1 MICQMRKPRLNTLR
15 SRMVAFLVVLLGS
28 VQIGVFALVN
38 TATETAARA
47 KINDELAVG
56 EKVFASELKQNA
68 DQLAQAATV
77 LASDFAF
84 REAIATGNG
93 ATVESAL
100 ENHGQRVKAAVVLF
114 VDLQGMVVNDTLRL
128 GAASRRFEF
137 QELIAQAR
145 NAGQATAIE
154 TLDDR
159 VLQLVEVPVQAPL
172 TIGWVV
178 MGFSIDQALA
188 TDLRNLTGLQVSFAT
203 EQQDRWEVQAST
215 LSGEQSQ
222 QLAERLPSF
231 RQALSTRVL
240 AMPQQH
246 QLHVV
251 PLGQSGAEHFV
262 AVLQR
267 PIDDAMGSFR
277 MLSAKLAVLGLFSL
291 ALSITGSVLIAVGIT
306 RPIDALLLAVKRI
319 RRGEYSEPIAI
330 ERGDE
335 IGILAQGLD
344 HMRAGIAEREQ
355 RILKLAYEDLLT
367 QLPNRSQFGER
378 LQREI
383 VQAAEQRRTLAIFVM
398 DLDRF
403 KYVND
408 TLGHSVGDH
417 VLREVAQRLRSLLRS
432 EDCVARL
439 GGDEFAILV
448 PAGEEQ
454 GASELARNILQALE
468 QPIDF
473 AGQPLDVGASIGIA
487 LYPAHAA
494 DAQTLLRNADI
505 AMYVAKRNRSGYT
518 VYDPH
523 YDTTQQEHLSLLGE
537 LRRAVEQGELRL
549 YYQPKVHLGSSGVHA
564 AEALIR
570 WVHPVRGMMAPGL
583 FVPFAEHT
591 GYIKVLTRW
600 VLSEAIRQCGQW
612 LRQGTQIEISV
623 NLSARDLMVR
633 DLPELIGALL
643 AQHGVPA
650 HMICL
655 EITESGFMEDP
666 AHAQRVLDRL
676 SAIGLRLSIDD
687 YGTGYSSL
695 SYIMKLP
702 VNELKIDRAFVS
714 NMSEDEDMMTIVR
727 STIELGHNLGLKV
740 VAEGIEDPKGYALL
754 RSLGCDV
761 AQGYYI
767 SPPMPAEALPDWIN
781 GSIAIRRLPEALI
794 AAAQAQTQSR
804 AQSDTQQPLSAV
816 G

>member
-1 MICQMRKPRLNTLR
+1 MRLNTLR
-15 SRMVAFLVVLLGS
+15 SKMVVFLVALLGI

-38 TATETAARA
+38 TATSSAARN
-47 KINDELAVG
+47 KIDDELAVG
-56 EKVFASELKQNA
+56 ERVFASEQKQNA
-68 DQLAQAATV
+68 DRLAQAATV

-84 REAIATGNG
+84 REAIATGDE
-93 ATVESAL
+93 ATVDSAL
-100 ENHGQRVKAAVVLF
+100 ENHGARVKAAVVLF
-114 VDLQGMVVNDTLRL
+114 VNLQGMVVDDTLRR
-128 GAASRRFEF
+128 GAPPRRFEF
-137 QELIAQAR
+137 QPLIAQAR
-145 NAGQATAIE
+145 SAGQAAAIE
-154 TLDDR
+154 MLDQR
-159 VLQLVEVPVQAPL
+159 VLQLVAVPVQAPL
-172 TIGWVV
+172 TIGWIVI
-178 MGFSIDQALA
+178 GFSVDQPLA
-188 TDLRNLTGLQVSFAT
+188 TELRTLTGLQVSFGI
-203 EQQDRWEVQAST
+203 EQNGRWNILAST
-215 LSGEQSQ
+215 LGPEQSL
-222 QLAERLPSF
+222 QLAARLPSYN
-231 RQALSTRVL
+231 QALKTRVL
-240 AMPQQH
+240 AMPEQH

-251 PLGQSGAEHFV
+251 PLGESGSQHIV

-277 MLSAKLAVLGLFSL
+277 MLSAKLVVLGLFSL
-291 ALSITGSVLIAVGIT
+291 ALSISGSVLIAFGIT
-306 RPIDALLLAVKRI
+306 RPIDALLEAVKRM
-319 RRGEYSEPIAI
+319 RRGDYSMPIAI
-330 ERGDE
+330 HRGDE

-355 RILKLAYEDLLT
+355 RILKLAYEDTLT

-383 VQAAEQRRTLAIFVM
+383 LSAGEQQRMLAIFVM

-417 VLREVAQRLRSLLRS
+417 VLREVAVRLRHLLRDD
-432 EDCVARL
+432 DCVARL
-439 GGDEFAILV
+439 GGDEFAVLV
-448 PAGEEQ
+448 PTGD
-454 GASELARNILQALE
+454 SERIVDLAKSIIVALE

-473 AGQPLDVGASIGIA
+473 GGQPLDVGASIGIA
-487 LYPAHAA
+487 MYPAHAL
-494 DAQTLLRNADI
+494 DAQTLVRNADI

-518 VYDPH
+518 IYDPH

-549 YYQPKVHLGSSGVHA
+549 YYQPKVTLSSAGVHA

-570 WVHPVRGMMAPGL
+570 WIHPVRGMVPPAL
-583 FVPFAEHT
+583 FIPFAEHT

-600 VLSEAIRQCGQW
+600 VLSEAIRQCGVW
-612 LRQGTQIEISV
+612 LRQHLDIEISV
-623 NLSARDLMVR
+623 NLSARDLMTR
-633 DLPELIGALL
+633 DLPELISALL
-643 AQHGVPA
+643 SEHGVPP

-714 NMSEDEDMMTIVR
+714 NMSQDADLMTIVR
-727 STIELGHNLGLKV
+727 STIELGHSLGLKV
-740 VAEGIEDPKGYALL
+740 VAEGVEDSRGCAVL
-754 RSLGCDV
+754 RGLGCDF

-767 SPPMPAEALPDWIN
+767 SPPMPAEALPGWLN
-781 GSIAIRRLPEALI
+781 GSIAIRRLPESMLTKAE
-794 AAAQAQTQSR
+794 
-804 AQSDTQQPLSAV
+804 AQSVESSVLAV

>member
-1 MICQMRKPRLNTLR
+1 MRLNTLR
-15 SRMVAFLVVLLGS
+15 SKMVVFLVALLGI

-38 TATETAARA
+38 NATTKAARN
-47 KINDELAVG
+47 KIDDELAVG
-56 EKVFASELKQNA
+56 DRVFASELKQNA
-68 DQLAQAATV
+68 ERLAQAAAV

-84 REAIATGNG
+84 REAIATGDG
-93 ATVESAL
+93 ATVDSAL
-100 ENHGQRVKAAVVLF
+100 ENHGARVKAAVVLF
-114 VDLQGMVVNDTLRL
+114 VNLQGMVVDDTLQP
-128 GAASRRFEF
+128 GAAPRRFEY
-137 QELIAQAR
+137 QPLIAQAR
-145 NAGQATAIE
+145 SAGQAAAIE
-154 TLDDR
+154 MLDQR
-159 VLQLVEVPVQAPL
+159 VLQLVAVPVQAPL
-172 TIGWVV
+172 TIGWIVI
-178 MGFSIDQALA
+178 GFSVDQPLA
-188 TDLRNLTGLQVSFAT
+188 TELRTLTGLQVSFAV
-203 EQQDRWEVQAST
+203 EHDGQWNILAST
-215 LSGEQSQ
+215 LGPQQSLV
-222 QLAERLPSF
+222 LAARLPPYA
-231 RQALSTRVL
+231 QALTTRVL

-251 PLGQSGAEHFV
+251 PLGQNGTQHIV

-277 MLSAKLAVLGLFSL
+277 MLSAKLVALGLFSL
-291 ALSITGSVLIAVGIT
+291 ALSISGSVLIAVGIT
-306 RPIDALLLAVKRI
+306 RPIDALLEAVKRI
-319 RRGEYSEPIAI
+319 RRGDYSVPIAI
-330 ERGDE
+330 HRGDE

-355 RILKLAYEDLLT
+355 RILKLAYEDTLT

-383 VQAAEQRRTLAIFVM
+383 SSASEQQRMLTIFVM

-417 VLREVAQRLRSLLRS
+417 VLREVAVRLRHLLRD

-439 GGDEFAILV
+439 GGDEFAVLV
-448 PAGEEQ
+448 PTGD
-454 GASELARNILQALE
+454 SERIMNLTKSIFVALE

-487 LYPAHAA
+487 TYPAHAL
-494 DAQTLLRNADI
+494 DAQTLVRNADI

-518 VYDPH
+518 IYDPH
-523 YDTTQQEHLSLLGE
+523 YDTSQQEHLSLLGE
-537 LRRAVEQGELRL
+537 LRRAVEHGELRL
-549 YYQPKVHLGSSGVHA
+549 YYQPKVTLSSAAVHA

-570 WVHPVRGMMAPGL
+570 WVHPVRGLVPPAL
-583 FVPFAEHT
+583 FIPFAEHT

-600 VLSEAIRQCGQW
+600 VLSEAIRQCGVW
-612 LRQGTQIEISV
+612 LRQHLDIEVSV
-623 NLSARDLMVR
+623 NLSARDLTTR
-633 DLPELIGALL
+633 DLPELIAALL
-643 AQHGVPA
+643 SEHAVPP

-666 AHAQRVLDRL
+666 VHAQRVLDRL

-695 SYIMKLP
+695 NYIMKLP

-714 NMSEDEDMMTIVR
+714 NMSQDADMMTIVR
-727 STIELGHNLGLKV
+727 STIELGHSLGLKV
-740 VAEGIEDPKGYALL
+740 VAEGVEDSKGCAVL
-754 RSLGCDV
+754 RGLGCDF

-767 SPPMPAEALPDWIN
+767 SPPMPAEALPGWLN
-781 GSIAIRRLPEALI
+781 GSIAIRRLPESMLTKLEAE
-794 AAAQAQTQSR
+794 S
-804 AQSDTQQPLSAV
+804 QQPSVSAV

>member
-1 MICQMRKPRLNTLR
+1 VRLNTLR
-15 SRMVAFLVVLLGS
+15 SKMVVFLVALLGI

-38 TATETAARA
+38 TATSNAART
-47 KINDELAVG
+47 KIDDELTVG
-56 EKVFASELKQNA
+56 ERVFASEQKQDA
-68 DQLAQAATV
+68 DRLVQAATV

-84 REAIATGNG
+84 REAIATGAG
-93 ATVESAL
+93 TTVESAL
-100 ENHGQRVKAAVVLF
+100 ENHGARVKAAVVLF
-114 VDLQGMVVNDTLRL
+114 VNLQGMVVNDTLRI
-128 GAASRRFEF
+128 GAPPRPFEY
-137 QELIAQAR
+137 QALIAQAR
-145 NAGQATAIE
+145 SVGQAAAIQM
-154 TLDDR
+154 LDQR
-159 VLQLVEVPVQAPL
+159 LLQLVAVPVQAPL
-172 TIGWVV
+172 TIGWIVI
-178 MGFSIDQALA
+178 GFSVDQPLA
-188 TDLRNLTGLQVSFAT
+188 TELRTLTGLQVSFGI
-203 EQQDRWEVQAST
+203 EQEGQWNILAST
-215 LSGEQSQ
+215 LDPEQS
-222 QLAERLPSF
+222 LALASRLPPYT
-231 RQALSTRVL
+231 QALVTRVL
-240 AMPQQH
+240 AMPEQH
-246 QLHVV
+246 QLRVV
-251 PLGQSGAEHFV
+251 PLGDNGTQHIV

-277 MLSAKLAVLGLFSL
+277 NLSAKLVVLGLFSL

-306 RPIDALLLAVKRI
+306 RPIDALLETVKRI
-319 RRGEYSEPIAI
+319 RRGDYSMPIAI
-330 ERGDE
+330 HRGDE

-355 RILKLAYEDLLT
+355 RILKLAYEDTLT

-383 VQAAEQRRTLAIFVM
+383 LSAGEQQRMLAIFVM

-408 TLGHSVGDH
+408 TLGHNVGDH
-417 VLREVAQRLRSLLRS
+417 VLREVAVRLRNLLRDD
-432 EDCVARL
+432 DCVARL

-448 PAGEEQ
+448 PTGDNERIVN
-454 GASELARNILQALE
+454 LAKSIIVALE

-487 LYPAHAA
+487 MYPAHAL
-494 DAQTLLRNADI
+494 DAQTLVRNADI

-518 VYDPH
+518 IYDPH

-549 YYQPKVHLGSSGVHA
+549 YYQPKVTLSSAGVHA

-570 WVHPVRGMMAPGL
+570 WLHPVRGMVPPAL
-583 FVPFAEHT
+583 FIPFAEHT

-600 VLSEAIRQCGQW
+600 VLSEAIRQCGVW
-612 LRQGTQIEISV
+612 LRQRLDIEISV
-623 NLSARDLMVR
+623 NLSARDLMTR
-633 DLPELIGALL
+633 DLPELISALL
-643 AQHGVPA
+643 LEHRVPP

-695 SYIMKLP
+695 NYIMKLP

-714 NMSEDEDMMTIVR
+714 NMSQDADMMTIVR
-727 STIELGHNLGLKV
+727 STIELGHSLGLKV
-740 VAEGIEDPKGYALL
+740 VAEGVEDSKGCAVL
-754 RSLGCDV
+754 RSLGCDF

-767 SPPMPAEALPDWIN
+767 SPPMPAEALPGWLN
-781 GSIAIRRLPEALI
+781 GSIAIRRLPESMLTKAELE
-794 AAAQAQTQSR
+794 S
-804 AQSDTQQPLSAV
+804 SEPPVSAV